1 MFIIAGILCH
11 TNPMKKILILLFITL
26 PLSFTIKAQTTYT
39 NPIIPGFHPDPSVC
53 RVNDDFYLV
62 NSSFGY
68 FPGVPIFHSKDL
80 VNWKQI
86 GYVLTRPEQLPIKNA
101 SLTTGG
107 IYAPTIRYHAGTFY
121 MVTTNI
127 SMLKN
132 FYVTAKNPAGPWSD
146 PIWIDIPTKYPVID
160 PTLYFDDDG
169 KTYLITNPGDDTQG
183 IILMEIDTKTG
194 KLLSAPKTIWQG
206 TGGRYPEGP
215 HIYKKDN
222 WYYLMI
228 AEGGTEYGHK
238 EMMARSRQLTGPYTP
253 DPANPILTHI
263 NRNAEGNPIQG
274 TGHADLVQAQD
285 GSWWM
290 VNLAFRPINSQ
301 HILGRETFLAP
312 VKWEKGEWPVVNGNG
327 TIQINMQA
335 KTLPLHPYAEA
346 NPRDNFDAD
355 TLTYQWNFIND
366 PVMENYRVKKGSGH
380 LGLIGNDAS
389 QPLTFVGR
397 RQEHFNF
404 EASTLLEFNPQT
416 PNEKAGLTV
425 MMDKDYHLDLSIQQ
439 SDGKRYLSLIYYLGT
454 LKHIEKQVPL
464 ADGPVELKVTG
475 NEANY
480 NFSFRQGTGDFSS
493 LGSIATKFLSS
504 EFVGGFTGVYL
515 GMFANGNGQVSK
527 TAANFDWFEYD
538 HK

>member
-1 MFIIAGILCH
+1 MKKLIVILNIIALSV
-11 TNPMKKILILLFITL
+11 TL
-26 PLSFTIKAQTTYT
+26 KAQTTYT
-39 NPIIPGFHPDPSVC
+39 NPILPGFHPDPSVC
-53 RVNDDFYLV
+53 RVGDDFYLV

-80 VNWKQI
+80 VNWEPI
-86 GYVLTRPEQLPIKNA
+86 GYVLNRPEQLPLKNA
-101 SLTTGG
+101 SLSTGG
-107 IYAPTIRYHAGTFY
+107 IYAPTIRYHDGTYY

-127 SMLKN
+127 SQLKN
-132 FYVTAKNPAGPWSD
+132 FYVTAKNPRGPWSD

-160 PTLYFDDDG
+160 PTLFFDEDG
-169 KTYLITNPGDDTQG
+169 KTYLITNPGDDRQG
-183 IILMEIDTKTG
+183 IILMQIDIKTG

-215 HIYKKDN
+215 HLYKKDN

-290 VNLAFRPINSQ
+290 VALGFRPYNSQ
-301 HILGRETFLAP
+301 HILGRETFLVP
-312 VKWEKGEWPVVNGNG
+312 VKWEKDDWPVVNGNG
-327 TIQINMQA
+327 TIQLNMQA
-335 KTLPLHPYAEA
+335 KTLPLHPYTVPAA
-346 NPRDNFDAD
+346 RDNFDED
-355 TLTYQWNFIND
+355 TLGYQWNYINN
-366 PVMENYRVKKGSGH
+366 PVTANYKIAKGSGH
-380 LGLIGNDAS
+380 LGLIGNDAT

-404 EASTLLEFNPQT
+404 EASTMLNFNPTQ
-416 PNEKAGLTV
+416 PNEEAGLTV
-425 MMDKDYHLDLSIQQ
+425 MMEKDYHLDLSVKQM
-439 SDGKRYLSLIYYLGT
+439 DGKRYLSLVYDLGT
-454 LKHIEKQVPL
+454 LKHVEKQVVL
-464 ADGPVELKVTG
+464 ADGPVELKVMGTV
-475 NEANY
+475 ENY
-480 NFSFRQGTGDFSS
+480 TFSYRQGVGDFIS

-515 GMFANGNGQVSK
+515 GMFANGNGQLTK
-527 TAANFDWFEYD
+527 DEADFGWFEYRYE
-538 HK
+538 

>member
-1 MFIIAGILCH
+1 
-11 TNPMKKILILLFITL
+11 MKKLLLLLLVILSHSLKIT
-26 PLSFTIKAQTTYT
+26 AQTTYN

-80 VNWKQI
+80 VNWQQI
-86 GYVLTRPEQLPIKNA
+86 GYVLNRPQQLPLNNA
-101 SLTTGG
+101 VLSTGG
-107 IYAPTIRYHAGTFY
+107 IYAPTIRYHAGTYY

-127 SMLKN
+127 SLLKN
-132 FYVTAKNPAGPWSD
+132 FYVTATNPAGPWSD

-169 KTYLITNPGDDTQG
+169 KTYLLTNPGDGSQG
-183 IILMEIDTKTG
+183 IILMEIAIKTG

-238 EMMARSRQLTGPYTP
+238 EMMARSRTLTGPYTA

-290 VNLAFRPINSQ
+290 VALGFRPVNGN
-301 HILGRETFLAP
+301 HILGRETFLVP
-312 VKWEKGEWPVVNGNG
+312 VQWENGGWPVVNGNG
-327 TIQINMQA
+327 TIQLNMQA
-335 KTLPLHPYAEA
+335 KTLPQHPYSAL
-346 NPRDNFDAD
+346 PLTDNFDAD
-355 TLTYQWNFIND
+355 TLDYQWNYIDN
-366 PVMENYRVKKGSGH
+366 PVMANYQVKKGSGH
-380 LGLIGNDAS
+380 LGLTGNAND

-404 EASTLLEFNPQT
+404 EASTLLEFNPQL
-416 PNEKAGLTV
+416 PDEDAGLTV
-425 MMDKDYHLDLSIQQ
+425 MMEKNYRLNITINQV
-439 SDGKRYLSLIYYLGT
+439 DGKRYLSLVYDLGS
-454 LKHIEKQVPL
+454 LHHMEKQIPL
-464 ADGPVELKVTG
+464 APGNVELKVTG
-475 NEANY
+475 TADDY
-480 NFSFRQGTGDFSS
+480 SFSYRQGTEAFVK
-493 LGSIATKFLSS
+493 LGNIATKFLSS
-504 EFVGGFTGVYL
+504 EFVGGFTGVYI
-515 GMFANGNGQVSK
+515 GMFAKGSSSVAK
-527 TAANFDWFEYD
+527 DVANFDWFQY
-538 HK
+538 KPAN

>member
-1 MFIIAGILCH
+1 
-11 TNPMKKILILLFITL
+11 MKKLLSL
-26 PLSFTIKAQTTYT
+26 LLVLLSLCLKMAAQTTYI
-39 NPIIPGFHPDPSVC
+39 NPVIPGFHPDPSVC

-80 VNWKQI
+80 VNWQQI
-86 GYVLTRPEQLPIKNA
+86 GYVLNRPGQLPLNNA
-101 SLTTGG
+101 SLITGG
-107 IYAPTIRYHAGTFY
+107 IFAPTIRYHAGIYY

-127 SMLKN
+127 SLLKN

-169 KTYLITNPGDDTQG
+169 KTYLLTNPGDGQQG
-183 IILMEIDTKTG
+183 IILMQIDIHTG

-238 EMMARSRQLTGPYTP
+238 EMMARSRALTGPYTA

-290 VNLAFRPINSQ
+290 VCLGFRPVNNN
-301 HILGRETFLAP
+301 HILGRETYLAP
-312 VKWEKGEWPVVNGNG
+312 VQWKKDGWPVVNGNG
-327 TIQINMQA
+327 TIQLNMQA
-335 KTLPLHPYAEA
+335 KTLPLHPYPKQPAM
-346 NPRDNFDAD
+346 DDFDAD
-355 TLTYQWNFIND
+355 TLAYQWNYINN
-366 PVMENYRVKKGSGH
+366 PVTANYHIKKGSGH
-380 LGLIGNDAS
+380 LGLTGSAND

-397 RQEHFNF
+397 RQEHFYF
-404 EASTLLEFNPQT
+404 AASTLLEFNPGL
-416 PNEKAGLTV
+416 PDEEAGLTV
-425 MMDKDYHLDLSIQQ
+425 IMEKNYRLNLSVAQL
-439 SDGKRYLSLIYYLGT
+439 DGKRSLSLVYNLGALNHT
-454 LKHIEKQVPL
+454 EKLAPL
-464 ADGPVELKVTG
+464 APGPVELKVTG
-475 NEANY
+475 TPDDY
-480 NFSFRQGTGDFSS
+480 TFSYRQGTGDFIK
-493 LGSIATKFLSS
+493 LGAIATKFLSS
-504 EFVGGFTGVYL
+504 EFVGGFTGVYI
-515 GMFANGNGQVSK
+515 GMFAKGNHKVSK
-527 TAANFDWFEYD
+527 DVANFDWFKYEVPGD
-538 HK
+538 R